1 MTLKITNGVDII
13 KLKDKYCVPLELA
26 INKISND
33 KDWVA
38 IGDHLYYFIYPD
50 TTHAK
55 SSNTLN
61 VTEENFKIIKNI
73 IQTKKFILN

>member
-38 IGDHLYYFIYPD
+38 IGDHLYYFIYPN
-50 TTHAK
+50 TTHLK
-55 SSNTLN
+55 SSDTLN
-61 VTEENFKIIKNI
+61 VTEEIFNVIKNI
-73 IQTKKFILN
+73 IQTNKFI

>member
-13 KLKDKYCVPLELA
+13 NLKDKYCVPLELE
-26 INKISND
+26 INKISNH

-50 TTHAK
+50 TTHVK

-61 VTEENFKIIKNI
+61 VTEEKYDVIKNI
-73 IQTKKFILN
+73 IQTKKFI